1 MEILHNRT
9 TTRGLERMAASDF
22 TSVTEICKTH
32 GKYRAIILNGHSSP
46 CPECMSS
53 RLLGERQEQS
63 QKLSE
68 EHNQLIAAGLL
79 KRAAIP
85 PRFADRTLDSFV
97 VSNDGQERALGA
109 ARAYVESFTKSAGQ
123 SLILCGGVGAGKTHI
138 AIGIAHEL
146 IRRQCVCVFTSVIGA
161 IRSVKETYNRNS
173 DITEREAIANL
184 IRPDLLILDEV
195 GVQFGSDAEKL
206 ILFEIINGRYENRK
220 STIVISNLAMA
231 ALSEYLGERVVDRL
245 REDGGRLVVFDWPS
259 FRKGAA

>member
-1 MEILHNRT
+1 MV
-9 TTRGLERMAASDF
+9 GSDF
-22 TSVTEICKTH
+22 SSVTETCKTH
-32 GKYRAIILNGHSSP
+32 GDYRAILLNGHASP
-46 CPECMSS
+46 CPECMTAK
-53 RLLGERQEQS
+53 LLTERQEDA
-63 QKLSE
+63 KRLSDE
-68 EHNQLIAAGLL
+68 RNQAIAAGLL
-79 KRAAIP
+79 KKAAIP

-97 VSNDGQERALGA
+97 VSNEGQGRALKTA
-109 ARAYVESFTKSAGQ
+109 MAYVEVFAECSGQ

-161 IRSVKETYNRNS
+161 IRSVKETYNRDS
-173 DITEREAIANL
+173 DLTEREAIANL

-220 STIVISNLAMA
+220 STIVISNLAIG
-231 ALSEYLGERVVDRL
+231 ALAEYLGERVVDRL

-259 FRKGAA
+259 YRRGAA